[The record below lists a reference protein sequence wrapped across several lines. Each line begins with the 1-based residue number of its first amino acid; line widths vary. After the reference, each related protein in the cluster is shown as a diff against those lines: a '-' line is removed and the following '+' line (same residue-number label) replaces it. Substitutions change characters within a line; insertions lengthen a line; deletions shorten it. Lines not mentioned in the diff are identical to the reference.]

1 MHLGGTFSVHRGKG
15 EVFSFLMDARRW
27 ADCLDDPHT
36 LEVLDP
42 GHFEGT
48 LTTGISFLRGTFRFR
63 GEYGDVTPGVRLKA
77 TVNGSGLGSGLRALL
92 SVELVEEGE
101 STAVQWSADVTFFG
115 PVATLGEGIVRR
127 TVDQKVAGLFENA
140 RKRLEANG

>member
-63 GEYGDVTPGVRLKA
+63 GEYGNTVPGTRLEA
-77 TVNGSGLGSGLRALL
+77 TVDGSGMGSGLKARL
-92 SVELVEEGE
+92 SVGLLEEGGQTVVAWKAE
-101 STAVQWSADVTFFG
+101 VTFFG
-115 PVATLGEGIVRR
+115 PVATLGEGVIRR
-127 TVDQKVAGLFENA
+127 TVERKVAGLFENA
-140 RKRLEANG
+140 RKRLEARA